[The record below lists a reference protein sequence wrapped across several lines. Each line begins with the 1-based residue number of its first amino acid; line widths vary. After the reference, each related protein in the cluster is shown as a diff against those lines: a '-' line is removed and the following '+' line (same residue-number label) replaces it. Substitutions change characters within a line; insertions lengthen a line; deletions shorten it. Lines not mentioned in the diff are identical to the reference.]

1 MTVCFTVSKMR
12 GLVCRSTQAQQ
23 LAYHCLGMYLY
34 ELVIVQECDS
44 QLQRALNY
52 ENYEAAQ
59 EIRKRRTEVDEALGL
74 IQVCKRFVSQGA
86 LFKI

>member
-1 MTVCFTVSKMR
+1 M
-12 GLVCRSTQAQQ
+12 
-23 LAYHCLGMYLY
+23 LGMYLY

-59 EIRKRRTEVDEALGL
+59 EIRKRRTDVDEALGL
-74 IQVCKRFVSQGA
+74 IQVCNRFRFQGA